1 MTENKRR
8 FKVEIGGKEY
18 IIIGEASTAR
28 MNAVV
33 GVVNQQLAAFKEQMP
48 GISDERAAILT
59 AVNAVADQL
68 ALQQKEKE

>member
-1 MTENKRR
+1 
-8 FKVEIGGKEY
+8 
-18 IIIGEASTAR
+18 

-33 GVVNQQLAAFKEQMP
+33 GVVNQQLAAIKEQMP